1 MTTKSI
7 GTLVVTAT
15 FATSLA
21 LATAHAASFTSGGGN
36 TAPARPASDRITT
49 ECVPGA
55 DDYNPDKC
63 YESIKD
69 K

>member
-7 GTLVVTAT
+7 RMLVAAT
-15 FATSLA
+15 FATSFA
-21 LATAHAASFTSGGGN
+21 FATAHAASFTTGGAS
-36 TAPARPASDRITT
+36 TTPARPASDRITT
-49 ECVPGA
+49 ECVEGA

>member
-7 GTLVVTAT
+7 SMLVAAT

-21 LATAHAASFTSGGGN
+21 FATAHAASFTTGGGGS
-36 TAPARPASDRITT
+36 TPARPASDRITT
-49 ECVPGA
+49 ECVEGA
-55 DDYNPDKC
+55 EDYNPDKC
-63 YESIKD
+63 YESIND

>member
-1 MTTKSI
+1 MTTKPS
-7 GTLVVTAT
+7 GMLVAVT

-21 LATAHAASFTSGGGN
+21 LTAAHAASFTLGGGN
-36 TAPARPASDRITT
+36 TAPGRSASDRITT

>member
-7 GTLVVTAT
+7 SMLVAAT

-21 LATAHAASFTSGGGN
+21 FATAHAASFATGGGSP
-36 TAPARPASDRITT
+36 TPARPASNRSTT
-49 ECVPGA
+49 ECVEGA